1 MDDKAAQ
8 VMAGLP
14 DEVAREEIAALLAD
28 VRARPRAHPD
38 VREIVGA
45 EVREAFSAFCWVQY
59 AVRDGAVAIR
69 DIGWT
74 G

>member
-8 VMAGLP
+8 VLAGLP
-14 DEVAREEIAALLAD
+14 DDAAWHEVAELLAD

-45 EVREAFSAFCWVQY
+45 EVREAFSAFGWVQY
-59 AVRDGAVAIR
+59 AVRDGAVAVR